1 MSKKKT
7 NRSRDEAIEM
17 LECYIIENKLVPHTK
32 LPSERDL
39 CEMWEFNRTTL
50 RFAIQR
56 LIIEGKLYNKKGSGT
71 YVAEPKLIRNLQ
83 TLKALSSEVVQSGKE
98 LTNKV
103 VSFDIIESNKQLT
116 KKMYLPLGHKLYALS
131 RLRFID
137 NEPVTIETS
146 FMDYERFKNI
156 KLHDFSKESLYSVI
170 EKDCEVKIFE
180 GEERIGI
187 AYATEYEAELLQIEP
202 MQAVFY
208 VDGIVYDID
217 QKPVEYFKSIIRA
230 DKIKFASILR
240 LREGE

>member
-50 RFAIQR
+50 RYAIQR

-83 TLKALSSEVVQSGKE
+83 TLKALSSEVAQSGKE

-116 KKMYLPLGHKLYALS
+116 KKMCLPLGHKLYALS

-146 FMDYERFKNI
+146 FMDCERFKDI

-170 EKDCEVKIFE
+170 EKDCGVKIIE

-240 LREGE
+240 QREEE